1 MKKTHL
7 LISALAVA
15 LVSVTATGGSQKGLT
30 WKGIA
35 AETPTIARVAALPAD
50 GNDKA
55 SVGETPKRASIVP
68 VSMPW
73 SVTLDNEE
81 AFNLFDVLDGN
92 NDQCTWMY
100 WTKDSRNYNVVYRCS
115 SRNTA
120 DDWLVT
126 PPVPMK
132 AGVNYMLRFHASG
145 NSNYYTEKLE
155 VKVGVYPTIT
165 AFNQGTTLL
174 PSTDLKMDTRE
185 FTLSY
190 KPEADGNYFFGFHAI
205 SEPDQD
211 YITIYDVL
219 VDVGAEDSAPE
230 AATKVGVTPDATG
243 DLKASV
249 RFTAPSKTVDG
260 RTLSA
265 IEKVEIL
272 RDDEPLTTLTGIAPG
287 GAGSYTDDNVSNG
300 EHTYTVVA
308 YADGKR
314 GREAKASAFVGMDV
328 PGRPEAMLIED
339 NTETIKARWPQVK
352 KGANEL
358 FFNPERVKYRIY
370 TFDAENQPTVFVAET
385 SATEYDIPVKTYEG
399 EARLEQYAVTAV
411 STGGE
416 GAPMYSNALL
426 VGAPYELPFLESFY
440 DEELGSAALNKFWYF
455 DGEGLG
461 YGYGLSNVQFAF
473 GSSDN
478 DNNCLKFNS
487 VAYNDLLNLTSGRV
501 KISGKGN
508 KLFFDYRSDGAA
520 TSEFNL
526 FAVMPDG
533 NTLSL
538 GSYDIKEKSTW
549 THAVVN
555 VPDYLAALDYVMIRF
570 QLKATG
576 SPAVAQT
583 LYIDN
588 VNIMDASRRDLK
600 VAVSH
605 PERVQKGKAAK
616 ARVTVHNR
624 AGQDVEAYSF
634 ALSADGK
641 EIAARTVNEPLAA
654 FTMRSFDIDIPVSA
668 VNDNAK
674 VDVKATVSCDNDADS
689 KNNTAV
695 STFDIYA
702 YNGPAVSELA
712 TVSNDGVN
720 NLSWTAPKI
729 ENVLQTESFEDYT
742 PFQVDNFGDWTAFS
756 NDEAYAGSLF
766 EDLELPHEYENYA
779 FMVTN
784 FEPDYG
790 AGEFYPGH
798 TGFAYLTALYGINDY
813 VEQVPTDKWLIS
825 PSLSGRAQALTFWA
839 RNTPLDTE
847 DKPESIAVGYSTSG
861 SEMADFKWLTTVE
874 LTGGYWKEVTAD
886 LPQGATYFAVRSH
899 EPEGTGFW
907 LLLDDFMFE
916 TGPGEVDKYIIYCN
930 GEKIGE
936 SKTTAFSDNA
946 DRNSTDRYAV
956 TALFVNGN
964 ESAPQ
969 YINADGSSD
978 IFDIEAAA
986 ALRADVY
993 NLQGIRVRRNADIDA
1008 LRSLPAG
1015 IYVVAG
1021 RKLMVK

>member
-1 MKKTHL
+1 MAAT
-7 LISALAVA
+7 
-15 LVSVTATGGSQKGLT
+15 LVSVTATGGTFKGLT
-30 WKGIA
+30 RQGSA
-35 AETPTIARVAALPAD
+35 AETPAIARVAVLPAGGHD
-50 GNDKA
+50 NATA
-55 SVGETPKRASIVP
+55 SGTPMRASIEP
-68 VSMPW
+68 VAIPW

-115 SRNTA
+115 SRNPA

-155 VKVGVYPTIT
+155 VKVGIYPTIT

-174 PSTDLKMDTRE
+174 PSTDLKMDIRE

-219 VDVGAEDSAPE
+219 VDVGAEDAAPD
-230 AATKVGVTPDATG
+230 APADVRVVPDATG
-243 DLKASV
+243 DLKATV
-249 RFTAPSKTVDG
+249 RFTAPVKTVDG
-260 RTLSA
+260 QRLSA
-265 IEKVEIL
+265 IEKVDIL
-272 RDDEPLTTLTGIAPG
+272 RDDEALTTLTGVA
-287 GAGSYTDDNVSNG
+287 AGSTGSFTDDNVSNG

-328 PGRPEAMLIED
+328 PARPGAMLLED
-339 NTETIKARWPQVK
+339 NAETIKARWPQVK
-352 KGANEL
+352 EGANGL

-370 TFDAENQPTVFVAET
+370 TFDAENRPTVFVAET

-399 EARLEQYAVTAV
+399 SARLEQYAVTAV

-416 GAPMYSNALL
+416 GDPMYSNALL
-426 VGAPYELPFLESFY
+426 AGKAYELPFLESFY
-440 DEELGSAALNKFWYF
+440 DEEAGSAALNKFWYF
-455 DGEGLG
+455 DGSGLG

-478 DNNCLKFNS
+478 DNHCLKFNS
-487 VAYNDLLNLTSGRV
+487 VAYNDVLNLTSGRV
-501 KISGKGN
+501 KISGKSN
-508 KLFFDYRSDGAA
+508 KLYFDYRSDGAE

-538 GSYDIKEKSTW
+538 AGYDIKEKSSW
-549 THAVVN
+549 KQAVVN
-555 VPDYLAALDYVMIRF
+555 VPDYLSGLDYIMIRF
-570 QLKATG
+570 QLKSTG

-600 VAVSH
+600 VGVSH
-605 PERVQKGKAAK
+605 QERVQKGKVAK
-616 ARVTVHNR
+616 AQVTVHNR
-624 AGQDVEAYSF
+624 AGSDVEAYTF
-634 ALSADGK
+634 TLSADGK
-641 EIAARTVNEPLAA
+641 EIASRTVSEPIAA

-674 VDVKATVSCDNDADS
+674 VDVKATVTCENDADA

-702 YNGPAVSELA
+702 YNGPTVGDLAAVS
-712 TVSNDGVN
+712 TDGAN
-720 NLSWTAPKI
+720 NLSWSAPKI
-729 ENVLQTESFEDYT
+729 ENVQQMESFEDYT
-742 PFQVDNFGDWTAFS
+742 PFLVDNFGDWTAFS

-766 EDLELPHEYENYA
+766 EDLELPHQYENYA

-784 FEPDYG
+784 FETDYG
-790 AGEFYPGH
+790 AGEYYPGH
-798 TGFAYLTALYGINDY
+798 TGYSYLTALYGINDY
-813 VEQVPTDKWLIS
+813 IEQIPTDKWLIS
-825 PSLSGRAQALTFWA
+825 PSLSGRAQAVTFWA

-847 DKPESIAVGYSTSG
+847 DKPESIAVGYSTTG
-861 SEMADFKWLTTVE
+861 CEMADFTWLTSVE
-874 LTGGYWKEVTAD
+874 LTGGYWREVTAD
-886 LPQGATYFAVRSH
+886 LPQGATYFAVRTH

-916 TGPGEVDKYIIYCN
+916 TGPGAVDKYIVYCN

-936 SKTTAFSDNA
+936 SKTTTFIDTA
-946 DRNSTDRYAV
+946 DRYSADRYAV
-956 TALFVNGN
+956 TTLFVNGN

-969 YINADGSSD
+969 YINADGSSG

-986 ALRADVY
+986 ALRTDVY
-993 NLQGIRVRRNADIDA
+993 NLQGMRVRRNADIDA
-1008 LRSLPAG
+1008 LRTLPAG
-1015 IYVVAG
+1015 IYVVSG
-1021 RKLMVK
+1021 RKLLVK